1 MGILPLPPSMLFN
14 YSKQKENKEKK
25 EEEVSFTE
33 RTGIVTLAMM
43 LVIVAA
49 IGVVELIKYIVA

>member
-14 YSKQKENKEKK
+14 YNKQKENKEKK
-25 EEEVSFTE
+25 EEEASFTE
-33 RTGIVTLAMM
+33 RTGIVTIAMI
-43 LVIVAA
+43 LVMVAA